1 MISEIGE
8 YKGNK
13 VLTFKKDA
21 DDKYP
26 FSFGYAKAK
35 IIVDNIET
43 IKEFV
48 ATCEAEKQKKEETK

>member
-13 VLTFKKDA
+13 VITFRKDQ

-35 IIVDNIET
+35 IIVENIEK
-43 IKEFV
+43 IHEFV
-48 ATCEAEKQKKEETK
+48 NACEIEKATKGKQE

>member
-13 VLTFKKDA
+13 VITFKKDS

-35 IIVDNIET
+35 IIVDNIDK

-48 ATCEAEKQKKEETK
+48 NVCETEKQQK

>member
-8 YKGNK
+8 YKGSK
-13 VLTFKKDA
+13 VITFKKDNE
-21 DDKYP
+21 DKYP

-35 IIVDNIET
+35 IIVENIEK

-48 ATCEAEKQKKEETK
+48 TTCETEKQQK